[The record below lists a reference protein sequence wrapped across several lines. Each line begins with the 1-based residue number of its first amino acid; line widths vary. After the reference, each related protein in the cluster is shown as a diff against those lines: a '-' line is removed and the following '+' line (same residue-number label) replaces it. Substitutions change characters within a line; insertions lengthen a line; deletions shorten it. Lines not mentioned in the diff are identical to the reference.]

1 MSRSTRPG
9 IKRGSSDRPTPWP
22 EASSAADGGGD
33 RRPAPAS
40 HVLNFVQ
47 ATWTILRKDIHIEV
61 ATREIVVT
69 SGFFAILIVVMASVA
84 FATGPQMAPRV
95 APGALWLSIVF
106 ASILALGR
114 TWQREREGGALVGLL
129 MSPAPRS
136 AIFLGKA
143 LGVGLFLLAIE
154 ALVVPIVAILFRVAL
169 WGLLGPLSLVLVA
182 GTLGVAGMGTLFGAM
197 TVRTRARDLLLASVL
212 FPLLSPVLLSCVA
225 ATRDLIYSTAMGRDP
240 SVDDIRD
247 WLLLLCVFDSL
258 AFIGGLTMFNVLIEE

>member
-1 MSRSTRPG
+1 
-9 IKRGSSDRPTPWP
+9 
-22 EASSAADGGGD
+22 
-33 RRPAPAS
+33 
-40 HVLNFVQ
+40 LQ
-47 ATWTILRKDIHIEV
+47 IEV

-69 SGFFAILIVVMASVA
+69 SGFFAVLVVVMASIA
-84 FATGPQMAPRV
+84 FATGPQTASRV

-114 TWQREREGGALVGLL
+114 TWQREREGSALVGLL
-129 MSPAPRS
+129 LSPAPRA

-143 LGVGLFLLAIE
+143 LGVLLFLFAIE
-154 ALVVPIVAILFRVAL
+154 LLVVPIVAVLFRVEL
-169 WGLLGPLSLVLVA
+169 FGVLEPLAVIVVV

-225 ATRDLIYSTAMGRDP
+225 ATRDLFYAAGTGVSPCI
-240 SVDDIRD
+240 DDIRD

-258 AFIGGLTMFNVLIEE
+258 AFVGGLSMFNVLIEE